1 MAIIIHKILSK
12 STGEE
17 SSEPNF
23 WFKKSSY
30 GKYIV
35 DCRFGDDLLKTSSI
49 TAASAFVLD
58 KDGEDVS
65 SSIFD
70 ELEIVEEKDSVL
82 VGLQDGSVAGS
93 PYDVYCR
100 IETNNEE
107 QSELKFQM
115 IITRDSLALDPGLQ
129 MDGALQM
136 DGDLEMEAG

>member
-35 DCRFGDDLLKTSSI
+35 DCRFGDDLLKTSII
-49 TAASAFVLD
+49 TSADVFVLD
-58 KDGEDVS
+58 KDGDDVTS
-65 SSIFD
+65 TIWASTV
-70 ELEIVEEKDSVL
+70 IVEDNDSVL
-82 VGLQDGSVAGS
+82 IGLQAGSVSGS

-100 IETNNEE
+100 IQTDNEE
-107 QSELKFQM
+107 QSELEFQM
-115 IITRDSLALDPGLQ
+115 IITRDSISSSLGEPFEELDETFEEL
-129 MDGALQM
+129 D
-136 DGDLEMEAG
+136 ETF